1 MYVSCMCRVGEIG
14 GARCDVSIGRS
25 VACQACTRARV
36 QHSSIPYSCSSR
48 SDFRETESELL
59 VTVCALTDIIT
70 QSVSARA

>member
-1 MYVSCMCRVGEIG
+1 MR
-14 GARCDVSIGRS
+14 RLNRS
-25 VACQACTRARV
+25 VSRV
-36 QHSSIPYSCSSR
+36 SGVHAGESAALEYTISCSSR